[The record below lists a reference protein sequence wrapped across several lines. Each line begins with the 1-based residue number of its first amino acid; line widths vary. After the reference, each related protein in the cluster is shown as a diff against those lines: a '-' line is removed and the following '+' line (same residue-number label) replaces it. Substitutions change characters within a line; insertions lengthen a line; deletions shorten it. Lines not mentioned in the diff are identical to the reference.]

1 MPEREA
7 VPHAACPAPS
17 ARGLAVCL
25 MALAGEAQALP
36 NPFAAHLIA
45 AAAAALLETD
55 EAARPAPAPQG
66 PFGAE

>member
-1 MPEREA
+1 
-7 VPHAACPAPS
+7 
-17 ARGLAVCL
+17 

>member
-7 VPHAACPAPS
+7 PPSPASPPPS

-25 MALAGEAQALP
+25 MALVGEAQAVP

-45 AAAAALLETD
+45 AAAAALLEPED
-55 EAARPAPAPQG
+55 AAGAASAPTG
-66 PFGAE
+66 PIA